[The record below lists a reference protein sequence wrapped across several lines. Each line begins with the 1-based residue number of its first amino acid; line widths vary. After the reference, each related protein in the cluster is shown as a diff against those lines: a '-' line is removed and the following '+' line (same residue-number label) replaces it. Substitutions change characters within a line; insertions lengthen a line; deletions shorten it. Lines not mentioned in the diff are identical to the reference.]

1 MTVWADSPR
10 NLPEYMFSLAG
21 IVLKAKVAYGR
32 GMKDILLVEDDKN
45 VGESLVDG
53 LIQAGYAVNWHII
66 GGKALKAFR
75 ENRPA
80 LVVLDLGLPDM
91 DGFQILETFQQE
103 DAQVPVMILS
113 ARSEVD
119 SRVQGLENGAVDYLV
134 KPFAFPELLARIR
147 LRLRGALSADADLS
161 LGTLHADCLR
171 RELRLHGDLLEV
183 PPREY
188 DFLVCLL
195 RAKGQAVSREQI
207 ARDVWK
213 SPQRMSSL
221 DNLIDVYVSRLRE
234 RLQGEGAPVLRT
246 LRGVGYRLEEK
257 R

>member
-1 MTVWADSPR
+1 
-10 NLPEYMFSLAG
+10 
-21 IVLKAKVAYGR
+21 
-32 GMKDILLVEDDKN
+32 MKEILLVEDDNN
-45 VGESLVDG
+45 VGESLVEG
-53 LIQAGYAVNWHII
+53 LTQAGYAVNWLTT
-66 GGKALKAFR
+66 GQKALNAFR
-75 ENRPA
+75 KKRPG

-91 DGFQILETFQQE
+91 DGFQILEAFQQE
-103 DAQVPVMILS
+103 DAQVPVLILS
-113 ARSEVD
+113 ARSEVE

-147 LRLRGALSADADLS
+147 LRLRGALPAEADLT
-161 LGTLHADCLR
+161 LGSLHADCIR
-171 RELRLHGDLLEV
+171 REVRLQGELLDL

-195 RAKGQAVSREQI
+195 RSKGQAVSREQI

-234 RLQGEGAPVLRT
+234 RLQGEGAPMLRT

-257 R
+257 